1 MNEFDIN
8 ENKGINES
16 QNNVKGESY
25 EFNNSKQDEVVN
37 IESYEMKRTG
47 RKKRGFLG
55 KKVLAYMLSG
65 ILIASIG
72 GGVGSYVT
80 YSVLSSTLNTKQVAS
95 DEKINKTYS
104 EKNVKISNVNELSGK
119 EITIPQIVETVSPA
133 VVAVSTKES
142 SRQSF
147 GGYVS
152 PVREGLGS
160 GVIFNDE
167 GYILTNYHV
176 VDNIVSNK
184 GSLTVIFNN
193 GQEVNAKVVNFDS
206 EYDIAVL
213 KITEDVKIPGVANFG
228 NSDIL
233 RQGEQVVAIGNPV
246 GKELLGTVTSGIVS
260 AINRSIGDRDIKF
273 IQTDAAISPGN
284 SGGPLV
290 NSKGQVIG
298 INTEKRV
305 GNGVEGLGFA
315 IPINQIKPLLDDL
328 VTPQLKIGIGGRIV
342 TPELA
347 KANNIPEG
355 FFINELYEFGPAEM
369 CGIRIGDIILEVDGT
384 KIKSIEDIDSVKAK
398 HKVGDEVEVIVVR
411 NGEKVSLKLK
421 FGELN

>member
-1 MNEFDIN
+1 M
-8 ENKGINES
+8 K
-16 QNNVKGESY
+16 NNIKGERHEFADNEHGQFVEVEEY
-25 EFNNSKQDEVVN
+25 EIK
-37 IESYEMKRTG
+37 KTG
-47 RKKRGFLG
+47 RKKKGFLG

-65 ILIASIG
+65 MCIASIG
-72 GGVGSYVT
+72 GGVGAYAT
-80 YSVLSSTLNTKQVAS
+80 YSVLSDSNTKDYAVE
-95 DEKINKTYS
+95 EKVNKTYS
-104 EKNVKISNVNELSGK
+104 DKNVKVGNISELSSK
-119 EITIPQIVETVSPA
+119 EISIPQIVETVSPA

-147 GGYVS
+147 GMYAS

-160 GVIFNDE
+160 GVIFNEE

-184 GSLTVIFNN
+184 GKLTVIFNT
-193 GQEVNAKVVNFDS
+193 GEEVNAKVVNFDE

-228 NSDIL
+228 DSEVL
-233 RQGEQVVAIGNPV
+233 KQGEQVVAIGNPV

-305 GNGVEGLGFA
+305 GDGVEGLGFA
-315 IPINQIKPLLDDL
+315 IPINQIKPLLNEL
-328 VTPQLKIGIGGRIV
+328 VMPALKIGIGGRIV

-347 KANNIPEG
+347 KEYNIPEG
-355 FFINELYEFGPAEM
+355 IFVNELNQFGPAEKSGM
-369 CGIRIGDIILEVDGT
+369 KIGDIIIEMDGT
-384 KIKSIEDIDSVKAK
+384 QIKSIEDIDSVKAK
-398 HKVGDEVEVIVVR
+398 HKVGDVVEVIVDR
-411 NGEKVSLKLK
+411 DGERVSLKLK
-421 FGELN
+421 LGELN